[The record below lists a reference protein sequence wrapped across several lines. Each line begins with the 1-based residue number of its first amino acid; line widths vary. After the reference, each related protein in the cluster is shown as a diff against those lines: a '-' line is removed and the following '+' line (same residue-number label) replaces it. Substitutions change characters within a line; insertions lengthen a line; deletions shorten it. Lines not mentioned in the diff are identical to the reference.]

1 MRRPAVI
8 VVAAAALA
16 IPAPASAARV
26 DVMVVGQER
35 VLHGPSDVRLKVR
48 TVKVAGR
55 RCRVGAA
62 TPLSVLAATRLRLGL
77 RDYGRCGR
85 RPRDAAGL
93 YVAKVRNE
101 REKGRGGWVYKVGRR
116 TPSTGAADLSGKR
129 LRDGQRVTW
138 FWCEQDDSGGCQRT
152 LEARPDRTTAAPGE
166 ALRVTVRGYDDY
178 GRGVAVEGATVEL
191 GSATA
196 VSGPDGVAVLTVPAE
211 PGEHPLAATHDGL
224 VRAFPVEV
232 TIG

>member
-1 MRRPAVI
+1 MRRLLVI
-8 VVAAAALA
+8 ALAAAAVPSTA
-16 IPAPASAARV
+16 TAAEV
-26 DVMVVGQER
+26 DVMVVGKER
-35 VLHGPSDVRLKVR
+35 VLRAPAEARLKVR
-48 TVKVAGR
+48 TVSVAGR

-62 TPLSVLAATRLRLGL
+62 TPLSALAATKLKLGL
-77 RDYGRCGR
+77 RDYGRCGK

-93 YVAKVRNE
+93 YVTRVKRE

-116 TPSTGAADLSGKR
+116 TPSLGAGDTSRR

-166 ALRVTVRGYDDY
+166 TLIVTVRGYDDR
-178 GRGVAVEGATVEL
+178 GRGIAVEGATVTL

-196 VSGPDGVAVLTVPAE
+196 VSDASGAAVLTVPA
-211 PGEHPLAATHDGL
+211 GSGRHPLEATGDGL

-232 TIG
+232 TVG

>member
-1 MRRPAVI
+1 MRRLL
-8 VVAAAALA
+8 VVLLAALA
-16 IPAPASAARV
+16 APAPATAAGV
-26 DVMVVGQER
+26 DVMVVGKQR
-35 VLHGPSDVRLKVR
+35 VLHAPSEVRLKVR

-62 TPLSVLAATRLRLGL
+62 TPLSVLAATKLKLGL

-85 RPRDAAGL
+85 RPRDASGL
-93 YVAKVRNE
+93 YVTKVRNE
-101 REKGRGGWVYKVGRR
+101 RERGRGGWVYKIDRR
-116 TPSTGAADLSGKR
+116 TPSTGAADLSRK

-138 FWCEQDDSGGCQRT
+138 FWCRQDQTGGCQRT
-152 LEARPDRTTAAPGE
+152 LEARPQRDAVAPGE
-166 ALRVTVRGYDDY
+166 TLPVTVRGYDDQ
-178 GRGVAVEGATVEL
+178 GRGVAIEGATVTL

-196 VSGPDGVAVLTVPAE
+196 VSDAAGVAVLTVPAE
-211 PGEHPLAATHDGL
+211 AGDHALEAERDGL